1 MMKIDRC
8 FLSLVLTIF
17 TSMQLS
23 LLSLLGLRSCDDD
36 DDRRD
41 ESEFRSHCV
50 AEATEECGG
59 DDLNR
64 RRPNSK
70 PV

>member
-1 MMKIDRC
+1 MALPIEVPDYLIMDH
-8 FLSLVLTIF
+8 SLE
-17 TSMQLS
+17 SMQLS
-23 LLSLLGLRSCDDD
+23 LLSLLGLRSCDD